1 MGLFGGQF
9 ANVVEWQETRD
20 DVIFYKWNNDEIKR
34 GSRLIIRPGQD
45 AIFLYNG
52 KIEGIFQEEGNYDI
66 ESDIIPFLSTLK
78 GFRFGFNSGLRA
90 EVLFINTKEFTM
102 RWGTKQAVNLPHP
115 SLPGGMPVR
124 ANGMFQFKVSDYEK
138 LIEKVAGIRKQFT
151 TEEVR
156 NRVLSHLDQ
165 LLLQWMVRE
174 GKDMFNLQANASEIS
189 DGIMADLDRKLSD
202 IGLSMTG
209 FQINSVSY
217 SEEIQE
223 MINKVA
229 SQSMVG
235 DMNRYQQMAV
245 LDSMTNGSAQG
256 GQMAADMA
264 SMQMGMMMGQQIMNQ
279 MTQTQQGAGI
289 NPSAAA
295 GTGVAPAGQPGTGMN
310 GGAAPSNSSPASAT
324 SSAPETGAAVS
335 GTGAYPNFCP
345 NCGQKTDG
353 ANFCSNCGQKLK

>member
-1 MGLFGGQF
+1 MGLFSGQF

-45 AIFLYNG
+45 AIFMYNG
-52 KIEGIFQEEGNYDI
+52 ITEGIFREEGNYDI

-90 EVLFINTKEFTM
+90 EVLFVNTKEFNM
-102 RWGTKQAVNLPHP
+102 KWGTKNAVNLPHP

-124 ANGMFQFKVSDYEK
+124 ANGTFQFKVGDYEA
-138 LIEKVAGIRKQFT
+138 LIEKVAGVKKQFT
-151 TEEVR
+151 TGEVR
-156 NRVLSHLDQ
+156 DRVLSHLDQ
-165 LLLQWMVRE
+165 LLLQWMVKE
-174 GKDMFNLQANASEIS
+174 GKDMFNLQANAAEIS
-189 DGIMADLDRKLSD
+189 RGIMEDLDRELSD

-209 FQINSVSY
+209 FQINAVSY
-217 SEEIQE
+217 PEEIQE

-229 SQSMVG
+229 GQSMVG
-235 DMNRYQQMAV
+235 DMSRYQQMTMI
-245 LDSMTNGSAQG
+245 DSMANGQGQG

-279 MTQTQQGAGI
+279 MTRTQQEG
-289 NPSAAA
+289 AA
-295 GTGVAPAGQPGTGMN
+295 GTVPSPVEGFSD
-310 GGAAPSNSSPASAT
+310 GAQNSS
-324 SSAPETGAAVS
+324 G
-335 GTGAYPNFCP
+335 PNFCP
-345 NCGQKTDG
+345 NCGQKTNG